1 LPKGSF
7 PAQGIVAKDLKLR
20 SESLYRRTKML
31 GKTFARLKKQK
42 NKETPS
48 VVSSGQ
54 SDKIAPLGRIAK
66 MLSASGR
73 VSLASLRKLAEEHE
87 LEVFTKYVQR
97 PVLVGSAIKSGII
110 SSAGTGS
117 DALNTTQIFEPSK
130 SQGTSIAASESL
142 KHAIYPLV
150 KGEYPATPRGAF
162 YIGRINGND
171 MIMPDYAIS
180 KRHAIIDVEDGLYY
194 IRDTGSTNGTRI
206 NGSRLGK
213 KRTQLRDKDVISL
226 ARYEFTFLYPKS
238 LYNMMRDVKS

>member
-1 LPKGSF
+1 
-7 PAQGIVAKDLKLR
+7 
-20 SESLYRRTKML
+20 ML
-31 GKTFARLKKQK
+31 GKKFARLRKQK
-42 NKETPS
+42 NNETAAG
-48 VVSSGQ
+48 VSSNQ
-54 SDKIAPLGRIAK
+54 SDNAPKVGRIAK

-73 VSLASLRKLAEEHE
+73 VSLASLRKLAQEHE
-87 LEVFTKYVQR
+87 AEAFVIYVQR

-110 SSAGTGS
+110 SSAGMGN
-117 DALNTTQIFEPSK
+117 DALNSTQIFEPSK
-130 SQGTSIAASESL
+130 SQGSSISASESL

-180 KRHAIIDVEDGLYY
+180 KRHAIIDIEDGTYY
-194 IRDTGSTNGTRI
+194 IRDTGSTNGTKI

-213 KRTQLRDKDVISL
+213 KRTQLRDKDVIGF

-238 LYNMMRDVKS
+238 LYNMLRDASS

>member
-1 LPKGSF
+1 
-7 PAQGIVAKDLKLR
+7 
-20 SESLYRRTKML
+20 ML
-31 GKTFARLKKQK
+31 GKKFARLKKQK
-42 NKETPS
+42 NNETAA
-48 VVSSGQ
+48 VVSSNH
-54 SDKIAPLGRIAK
+54 SDNASKIGRIAK

-73 VSLASLRKLAEEHE
+73 VSLASLRKLAQEQEAE
-87 LEVFTKYVQR
+87 AFTIYVQR

-110 SSAGTGS
+110 SSAGMGN
-117 DALNTTQIFEPSK
+117 DALNSTQIFEPSK
-130 SQGTSIAASESL
+130 SQGSSISASESL

-180 KRHAIIDVEDGLYY
+180 KRHAIIDIEDGTYY
-194 IRDTGSTNGTRI
+194 IRDTGSTNGTKI

-213 KRTQLRDKDVISL
+213 KRTQLRDKDVIGF

-238 LYNMMRDVKS
+238 LYNMLRDASS

>member
-1 LPKGSF
+1 
-7 PAQGIVAKDLKLR
+7 
-20 SESLYRRTKML
+20 ML
-31 GKTFARLKKQK
+31 GKKFARLRKQK
-42 NKETPS
+42 NNETAAG
-48 VVSSGQ
+48 VSSNH
-54 SDKIAPLGRIAK
+54 SDNAPQIGRIAK

-73 VSLASLRKLAEEHE
+73 VSLASLRKLAQEHE
-87 LEVFTKYVQR
+87 AEAFAIYVQR

-110 SSAGTGS
+110 SSAGMGN
-117 DALNTTQIFEPSK
+117 DALNSTQIFEPSK
-130 SQGTSIAASESL
+130 SQGSSISASESL

-180 KRHAIIDVEDGLYY
+180 KRHAIIDIEDGTYY
-194 IRDTGSTNGTRI
+194 IRDTGSTNGTKI

-213 KRTQLRDKDVISL
+213 KRTQLRDKDVIGF

-238 LYNMMRDVKS
+238 LYNMLRDASS

>member
-1 LPKGSF
+1 
-7 PAQGIVAKDLKLR
+7 
-20 SESLYRRTKML
+20 ML

-42 NKETPS
+42 NNETTAAA
-48 VVSSGQ
+48 SSNH
-54 SDKIAPLGRIAK
+54 SDDAPKIGRIAK

-73 VSLASLRKLAEEHE
+73 VSLASLRKLAQENEA
-87 LEVFTKYVQR
+87 EVFTKYLQR

-110 SSAGTGS
+110 SSAGMNN
-117 DALNTTQIFEPSK
+117 DALNSTQIFEPSK

-142 KHAIYPLV
+142 KHAIYPMV

-180 KRHAIIDVEDGLYY
+180 KRHAIIDIEDGTYY
-194 IRDTGSTNGTRI
+194 VRDTGSTNGTRI
-206 NGSRLGK
+206 NGTRLGK
-213 KRTQLRDKDVISL
+213 KRMQLRDKDVIAF

-238 LYNMMRDVKS
+238 LYTMLQDIKS